1 MRDQQDEAAS
11 SRRALFLR
19 WAERLFLVAG
29 AGALMWCVVLVADS
43 AIAQWNARRLLATM
57 SISDLPALPPAPA
70 ATTDV
75 STPGPA
81 PRRGSPIAAL
91 SIPRIHLSAVVLHGS
106 DAETLR
112 RGPGHLEHTALP
124 GESGNAVIAGHRDS
138 FFWPLR
144 NVQLGDDVFVDTPGK
159 RFHYQVTLLRV
170 VDPHNLSVLEPTG
183 DATLTLITCYPFWV
197 VGPAPDR
204 LVVRATRVTDSTAAA
219 LESRTLPL
227 SDGIDAPAAAAMP
240 SQSAFLAARTVY
252 GDETLVRHAIERLRL
267 TYNARLSS
275 HNDAPPLTFR
285 TCDITIAADQAVATC
300 GAEKQSSEEL
310 EPRVVTFTL
319 KRAGGGWEITGIQ
332 TVVRDSEGT

>member
-1 MRDQQDEAAS
+1 
-11 SRRALFLR
+11 
-19 WAERLFLVAG
+19 
-29 AGALMWCVVLVADS
+29 MWCAVLVADS
-43 AIAQWNARRLLATM
+43 AVAQWNARRLLAAI
-57 SISDLPALPPAPA
+57 SIPDLPALPPVPA
-70 ATTDV
+70 ATTGV
-75 STPGPA
+75 L
-81 PRRGSPIAAL
+81 PRDPPPRIGAPIAAL
-91 SIPRIHLSAVVLHGS
+91 SIPRVHLSAVVLHGS
-106 DAETLR
+106 DAQTLH

-144 NVQLGDDVFVDTPGK
+144 NVQLGDDVFVDTPAK
-159 RFHYQVTLLRV
+159 RVHYQVTLLRV
-170 VDPHNLSVLEPTG
+170 VDPQNVSVLEPTG

-227 SDGIDAPAAAAMP
+227 SDGIFAPAAAATP

-252 GDETLVRHAIERLRL
+252 DDETLVRHAIERLRL

-275 HNDAPPLTFR
+275 HNDASPLTFQ
-285 TCDITIAADQAVATC
+285 TCDITVAADQAVATC
-300 GAEKQSSEEL
+300 GGETQSSNKP

-319 KRAGGGWEITGIQ
+319 KRAGGGWEITSIQ
-332 TVVRDSEGT
+332 TVVRDREGA